1 LVSPL
6 SLLVQS
12 REQRVRGMSRRR
24 RAKGERWS
32 RSRSRTR
39 TRTRT
44 PAAARVP
51 VSLSDSPRRS
61 TAAAAPQPIAPSRLS
76 RRRPRY
82 LYTPSRALLACHTS
96 RHHLLLV
103 RPRPLARPSDPARA
117 AVRLRV
123 ALHAFP
129 VSLSPLDVDADG
141 CLRADI
147 YYKIC
152 ARRGAWTTRVQ
163 THTDTDANATGGVY
177 VASGTSIGLYTGRW
191 GCT

>member
-1 LVSPL
+1 M
-6 SLLVQS
+6 
-12 REQRVRGMSRRR
+12 RGMSRRR

-32 RSRSRTR
+32 RSRSRTRTR

-129 VSLSPLDVDADG
+129 VSLSPLGVDADG
-141 CLRADI
+141 CLRAAM
-147 YYKIC
+147 YYKIR

-163 THTDTDANATGGVY
+163 TYTDTDANATGGVC
-177 VASGTSIGLYTGRW
+177 VASGTSIGLCAGRW
-191 GCT
+191 GRT